1 MNGSTYRISSFS
13 VYSFGMSQV
22 NHRYFAFFI
31 DHKIRSFDVSIN
43 EAIIMKIFEN
53 EANLS
58 YNDFSEDWVEITNH
72 LK

>member
-1 MNGSTYRISSFS
+1 
-13 VYSFGMSQV
+13 MSQV